1 MRKDEFLAVLRK
13 SLAALPAADLDE
25 RLDFYREVIED
36 SMDEG
41 LSEEEAVAQIGSP
54 EQVVMQI
61 LTEYAEILVEDP
73 VADVPRVTQPQS
85 AKRRLRTWEIVLL
98 VVGAPI
104 WISLA
109 AAAFA
114 VVVSLAAAAVAV
126 VVSLAAAAVAVFVSV
141 WAGLIGIAAG
151 AVGGIGMAVIAA
163 VKVQGAAGLAL
174 LGMALFCG
182 GLFFLALPAC
192 TALTAA
198 LGRWLKHLFVWIKAK
213 LTRKGEAR

>member
-13 SLAALPAADLDE
+13 SLAVLPAADLDE

-61 LTEYAEILVEDP
+61 LTEYAEILAEDP
-73 VADVPRVTQPQS
+73 VVDVPRVTQPQS

-98 VVGAPI
+98 AVGAPI

-114 VVVSLAAAAVAV
+114 IVVSLAAAAVT
-126 VVSLAAAAVAVFVSV
+126 VFVSV

-151 AVGGIGMAVIAA
+151 AIGGICMAVFAT
-163 VKVQGAAGLAL
+163 VKLQGAAGLAL

-198 LGRWLKHLFVWIKAK
+198 LGRWLKHLFAWLKAK

>member
-13 SLAALPAADLDE
+13 SLAALPEADLGE

-61 LTEYAEILVEDP
+61 LTEYAEILAEDTAAETP
-73 VADVPRVTQPQS
+73 SATPQQMP
-85 AKRRLRTWEIVLL
+85 KRRMRTWEIVLL
-98 VVGAPI
+98 AVGSPI
-104 WISLA
+104 WIPLLA
-109 AAAFA
+109 AAFSVA
-114 VVVSLAAAAVAV
+114 VSLAAATFV
-126 VVSLAAAAVAVFVSV
+126 VFVSI

-151 AVGGIGMAVIAA
+151 AIYGIGMAVIAT

-192 TALTAA
+192 MALTAA
-198 LGRWLKHLFVWIKAK
+198 LGRWLKHLFAWLKAK
-213 LTRKGEAR
+213 LARKGEVR

>member
-13 SLAALPAADLDE
+13 SLAALPAADLGE
-25 RLDFYREVIED
+25 RLEFYREVIED

-61 LTEYAEILVEDP
+61 LMEYAEILAEDT
-73 VADVPRVTQPQS
+73 VAEAPSATPQQIP
-85 AKRRLRTWEIVLL
+85 KRRMRTWEIVLL
-98 VVGAPI
+98 AVGSPI
-104 WISLA
+104 WISLL

-114 VVVSLAAAAVAV
+114 VAVSLGAAA
-126 VVSLAAAAVAVFVSV
+126 LAVFVSV

-151 AVGGIGMAVIAA
+151 AIYGIGMAVIAT

-182 GLFFLALPAC
+182 GLFFLILPAC

-198 LGRWLKHLFVWIKAK
+198 LGRWLKHLLVWLKAK
-213 LTRKGEAR
+213 LARKGEAR